1 MKRLMLGVKAQGFG
15 LQGGWGLNFWGSRA
29 VVFTCVLG
37 LREPMASVF
46 AEAVRPPNPMAR
58 SIQYPGVPPC
68 HKNESMFDLTL
79 QPKMYH
85 HY

>member
-15 LQGGWGLNFWGSRA
+15 LQRGWGLNFWGSRA

-46 AEAVRPPNPMAR
+46 AEARARQTRWRGAYNTQAGPPATRTN
-58 SIQYPGVPPC
+58 QC
-68 HKNESMFDLTL
+68 LT
-79 QPKMYH
+79 
-85 HY
+85 